1 MLETIKNSVKEA
13 LDEMI
18 EQGFFEGL
26 FEAPEPII
34 ERPRQK
40 GFGDLSTNIAMKLAR
55 KYRKN
60 PGDIAL
66 AISKKVAECEVVEKC
81 EVAAPGFVNVYIKR
95 TCWAALLK
103 EIIEAGKDYGRL
115 DLGAGEKVQ
124 VEFVSANPTG
134 PLHIGHGRGA
144 AVGDAISKILER
156 AGYDVTKEFYINDVG
171 RQIEVLGRSVMLRAR
186 EALGEA
192 VEMPED
198 SYHGEY
204 IKDVARE
211 FIEKKG
217 KDFLEMEEDE
227 ALGLFKDFASGA
239 LLQDIEK
246 DLSDFNVEF
255 DVWYSEKSLYEKDLV
270 TKAMEALKERG
281 LIYEEEGAVWF
292 RTTDF
297 GDDKDRVLIKA
308 DGARTYFASD
318 IAYHNDK
325 LDRGFRKII
334 NVWGADH
341 HGYEARV
348 RAFIKAMGRGDEA
361 LKVVFIQLVALLREG
376 EPVAMGKRSGEFV
389 TLRQVMDEVGT
400 DAARFFFLTRRSDA
414 HLDFDLELA
423 KKETPENPVFYVQYC
438 FARIQSIF
446 SFAEEK
452 GFKCPDKFT
461 VEHLLRLETEEEVE
475 IIKHLVNF
483 ERVIEK
489 SAHDLEPHRVTFYL
503 IELAGL
509 FHSYYNRNRVVTEDK
524 ALTGARLLLLKAVR
538 TVTGTG
544 LGLLGVSA
552 PDKM

>member
-1 MLETIKNSVKEA
+1 MLESIRKSIKEA
-13 LDEMI
+13 LAEMI
-18 EQGFFEGL
+18 EAGMFEGL
-26 FEAPEPII
+26 DEAPEPII

-40 GFGDLSTNIAMKLAR
+40 GFGDYSTNIAMQLGKR
-55 KYRKN
+55 HRKN

-66 AISKKVAECEVVEKC
+66 AISKKVGQCEVVEKC
-81 EVAAPGFVNVYIKR
+81 EVAAPGFVNIYIKK

-103 EIIEAGKDYGRL
+103 EILEAGTEYGSL
-115 DLGAGEKVQ
+115 DMGGGEKVQ

-144 AVGDAISKILER
+144 AVGDAISKILKR
-156 AGYDVTKEFYINDVG
+156 AGYDVTREFYINDVG
-171 RQIEVLGRSVMLRAR
+171 RQIEVLGRSVWLRAR
-186 EALGEA
+186 EALGETI
-192 VEMPED
+192 EMPED

-211 FIEKKG
+211 FIEKNGKG
-217 KDFLEMEEDE
+217 FLDLPEDE
-227 ALGLFKDFASGA
+227 AVALFKDFASSA
-239 LLQDIEK
+239 LLERIRK
-246 DLSDFNVEF
+246 DLADFNVEF
-255 DVWYSEKSLYEKDLV
+255 DVWYSEKSLYEKHLV
-270 TKAMEALKERG
+270 EKAMKELEKRG
-281 LIYEEEGAVWF
+281 LIYKKDGAVWF

-325 LDRGFRKII
+325 LDRGFKKII

-423 KKETPENPVFYVQYC
+423 KKQTPENPVFYVQYC
-438 FARIQSIF
+438 HARIQSIF

-452 GFKCPDKFT
+452 GFKCPEEFSEDD
-461 VEHLLRLETEEEVE
+461 LLCLGLEEEVE

-483 ERVIEK
+483 ETVLEK
-489 SAHDLEPHRVTFYL
+489 SARDLEPHRVTFYL
-503 IELAGL
+503 IELAGM
-509 FHSYYNRNRVVTEDK
+509 FHSYYNRNRVVTEDA
-524 ALTGARLLLLKAVR
+524 ALTGARLLLLRALR
-538 TVTGTG
+538 TVTATG
-544 LGLLGVSA
+544 LSLLGVSA

>member
-1 MLETIKNSVKEA
+1 MIETLKSKIKEA
-13 LDEMI
+13 LVEMI
-18 EQGFFEGL
+18 EAGMFEGL
-26 FEAPEPII
+26 TEAPDPII

-40 GFGDLSTNIAMKLAR
+40 GFGDYSTNIAMQLGKR
-55 KYRKN
+55 HRKN

-66 AISKKVAECEVVEKC
+66 AISRKVAESEIVERC
-81 EVAAPGFVNVYIKR
+81 EVAAPGFVNIHIKKSR
-95 TCWAALLK
+95 WALLLK
-103 EIIEAGKDYGRL
+103 EIIEKGPEYGRL
-115 DLGAGEKVQ
+115 DLGMGEKVQ

-144 AVGDAISKILER
+144 AVGDAISKILKM
-156 AGYDVTKEFYINDVG
+156 AGYDVTREFYINDVG
-171 RQIEVLGRSVMLRAR
+171 RQIEVLGRSVWLRAR
-186 EALGEA
+186 EALGETI
-192 VEMPED
+192 EMPED

-211 FIEKKG
+211 FIEKNGKG
-217 KDFLEMEEDE
+217 FLDMDEDE
-227 ALGLFKDFASGA
+227 AVALFKDFASGA
-239 LLQDIEK
+239 LLDRIRR
-246 DLSDFNVEF
+246 DLADFNVEF
-255 DVWYSEKSLYEKDLV
+255 DVWYSEKSLYERHLV
-270 TKAMEALKERG
+270 EKAMKELKKRG
-281 LIYEEEGAVWF
+281 LIYEKDGAVWF

-325 LDRGFRKII
+325 LDRGFKKII

-438 FARIQSIF
+438 HARIQSIF
-446 SFAEEK
+446 AFAEEK
-452 GFKCPDKFT
+452 GFSCPEEFT
-461 VEHLLRLETEEEVE
+461 PEDLLRLDLEEEIE
-475 IIKHLVNF
+475 IIKQLVNF
-483 ERVIEK
+483 EVVIEK
-489 SAHDLEPHRVTFYL
+489 SALGLEPHRVTFYL
-503 IELAGL
+503 MELAGL
-509 FHSYYNRNRVVTEDK
+509 FHSYYNRNRVVTEER
-524 ALTGARLLLLKAVR
+524 ALTEARLLLLRAVR
-538 TVTGTG
+538 TVTATG
-544 LGLLGVSA
+544 LSLLGVSA
-552 PDKM
+552 PEKM

>member
-1 MLETIKNSVKEA
+1 MLETIKGSIKDA
-13 LDEMI
+13 LNEMI
-18 EQGFFEGL
+18 ASGLFEGL
-26 FEAPEPII
+26 EEAPDPII

-40 GFGDLSTNIAMKLAR
+40 GFGDYSTNIAMQLAKR
-55 KYRKN
+55 HRKN

-66 AISKKVAECEVVEKC
+66 AISKKVAGCDVVEKC
-81 EVAAPGFVNVYIKR
+81 EVAAPGFVNIYIKGS
-95 TCWAALLK
+95 CWAALLGD
-103 EIIEAGKDYGRL
+103 ILGRGDAYGSL
-115 DLGAGEKVQ
+115 SMGGGEKVQ

-144 AVGDAISKILER
+144 AVGDAISRILER

-171 RQIEVLGRSVMLRAR
+171 RQIEVLGRSVWLRAR
-186 EALGEA
+186 EALGE
-192 VEMPED
+192 EITMPED

-204 IKDVARE
+204 IKDVAAK
-211 FIEKKG
+211 F
-217 KDFLEMEEDE
+217 MEENGKSFLDLPE
-227 ALGLFKDFASGA
+227 AEAVASFKEFASRA
-239 LLQDIEK
+239 LLERIRE

-255 DVWYSEKSLYEKDLV
+255 DVWYSEKSLYEKHLV
-270 TKAMEALKERG
+270 EKAMKELERRG
-281 LIYEEEGAVWF
+281 LIYEKEGATWF
-292 RTTDF
+292 RSTEF

-325 LDRGFRKII
+325 LDRGFKKII

-414 HLDFDLELA
+414 HLDFDIELA

-446 SFAEEK
+446 SFAAEK
-452 GFKCPDKFT
+452 GFRCPDRFT
-461 VEHLLRLETEEEVE
+461 VEDLLRLDLEEERE

-483 ERVIEK
+483 ETIIEK
-489 SAHDLEPHRVTFYL
+489 SARELEPHRVTFYL
-503 IELAGL
+503 MELAGL
-509 FHSYYNRNRVVTEDK
+509 FHSYYNRSRVVTDDR
-524 ALTGARLLLLKAVR
+524 ALTEARLLLLKAVR

-552 PDKM
+552 PNKM